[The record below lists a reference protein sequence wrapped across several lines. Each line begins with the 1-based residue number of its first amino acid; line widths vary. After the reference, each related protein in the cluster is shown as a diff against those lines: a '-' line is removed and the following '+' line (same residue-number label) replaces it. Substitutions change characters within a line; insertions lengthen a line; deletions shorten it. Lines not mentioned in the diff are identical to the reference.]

1 MSGMSEQSERVA
13 YIIGNGPSRKSVNR
27 EKLGQG
33 AVYAANVRGM
43 EMQPDVLHSNDAWIQ
58 YDIIKSGYRG
68 KCHFLDFE
76 PIPMEMP
83 YEVIISGEIPADFD
97 LVEHNP
103 EHKANAVGWHFYCT
117 ASLDGWSDQQKE
129 SGYWREKR
137 AYVCFVPDF
146 MDITNIPNK
155 ETFQNRLP
163 PSGYYLMKHAI
174 ESGHKRLEMYGF
186 DSMAGE
192 FTSMT
197 TVDYRGIHGA
207 NAANFEQSLNKR
219 FLWWYDK
226 IMQENTDV
234 EFIWHTA
241 KAS

>member
-1 MSGMSEQSERVA
+1 GR
-13 YIIGNGPSRKSVNR
+13 
-27 EKLGQG
+27 
-33 AVYAANVRGM
+33 
-43 EMQPDVLHSNDAWIQ
+43 
-58 YDIIKSGYRG
+58 
-68 KCHFLDFE
+68 CHFLDFE
-76 PIPMEMP
+76 PIPMEMS
-83 YEVIISGEIPADFD
+83 YEMIIMNEIPADYD

-103 EHKANAVGWHFYCT
+103 EHKANAVGWHFYST
-117 ASLDGWSDQQKE
+117 ATMEGWSEKE
-129 SGYWREKR
+129 KSTGYWRPRR

-146 MDITNIPNK
+146 MEIINIPNR
-155 ETFQNRLP
+155 ETFQEKLP
-163 PSGYYLMKHAI
+163 PSGYYLLKSAI
-174 ESGHKRLEMYGF
+174 ESGHKRLEIYGF

-207 NAANFEQSLNKR
+207 KEANYEQSINKR

-226 IMQENTDV
+226 IMKDNPDV

>member
-1 MSGMSEQSERVA
+1 MSESVA
-13 YIIGNGPSRKSVNR
+13 YIIGNGPSRKSVR
-27 EKLGQG
+27 KEKLGQG
-33 AVYAANVRGM
+33 VVYAANVRGM
-43 EMQPDVLHSNDAWIQ
+43 EMQPDVLHVNDAWIQ
-58 YDIIKSGYRG
+58 YDVMKSGYRG

-83 YEVIISGEIPADFD
+83 YEMIISGEIPADFD

-155 ETFQNRLP
+155 ETFQDRLP
-163 PSGYYLMKHAI
+163 PSGYYLMKSAI

-197 TVDYRGIHGA
+197 TIDYRGVHGA

-234 EFIWHTA
+234 EFIWHTV

>member
-1 MSGMSEQSERVA
+1 MAEQSGRSERVA

-27 EKLGQG
+27 EALGQG
-33 AVYAANVRGM
+33 VVYAANMRGM
-43 EMQPDVLHSNDAWIQ
+43 EMQPDVLHVNDPWIQ
-58 YDIIKSGYRG
+58 YDVIKSGYRG
-68 KCHFLDFE
+68 VCHFLDFK

-83 YEVIISGEIPADFD
+83 YELIISGEIPADYD

-117 ASLDGWSDQQKE
+117 PTMTGWSEKE
-129 SGYWREKR
+129 KNSGYWRPRR

-146 MDITNIPNK
+146 MQIINITNK
-155 ETFQNRLP
+155 ETFQDRLP
-163 PSGYYLMKHAI
+163 PSGYYLMQHAI
-174 ESGHKRLEMYGF
+174 QIGYKRLEMYGF

-197 TVDYRGIHGA
+197 TIDYRGIDGA
-207 NAANFEQSLNKR
+207 DASDIAEDINKR

-226 IMQENTDV
+226 IMQENVDV